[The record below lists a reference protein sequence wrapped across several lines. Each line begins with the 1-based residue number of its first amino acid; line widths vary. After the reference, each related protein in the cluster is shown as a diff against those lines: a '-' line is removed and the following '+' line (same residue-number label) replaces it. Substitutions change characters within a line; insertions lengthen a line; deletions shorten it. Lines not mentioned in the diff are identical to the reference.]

1 MANPPSF
8 TLSLGQV
15 FQGECL
21 QFEVINLEP
30 LTVRCLEN
38 SGWWSRYNRGYDE
51 KEHATWKVGE
61 EYELYYGF
69 KAYNFHTKHG
79 HLPWCSLYED
89 GSVQHYR

>member
-1 MANPPSF
+1 MSNPPSF
-8 TLSLGQV
+8 TLSLGQG

-21 QFEVINLEP
+21 TFEVINLEP

-38 SGWWSRYNRGYDE
+38 SGWWARYNKGCEDS
-51 KEHATWKVGE
+51 HPTWEVGE
-61 EYELYYGF
+61 EYQLYYGH
-69 KAYNFHTKHG
+69 KSYNFQG